1 MHCKWGW
8 QQATAGVCT
17 KQTKLIYTY
26 QLSTV
31 VGSREYEVDTTCL
44 RIYMHMHIDT
54 FDFLPTKLRMHN
66 AHVHMYC
73 VFERSLSTEH
83 LWKLI
88 DYSNKHKSIIDLT
101 HSIESEK
108 SITMK

>member
-1 MHCKWGW
+1 MHQTNQINIKINF
-8 QQATAGVCT
+8 QRLLGVENRRWT
-17 KQTKLIYTY
+17 LH
-26 QLSTV
+26 V
-31 VGSREYEVDTTCL
+31 FEY
-44 RIYMHMHIDT
+44 IDA